1 MSVYNFFIF
10 FLVIYTSQEVK
21 SQSVETRW
29 KRKRAKNDFQVFDL
43 SKWKDG
49 RGIYWHFEELGLGR
63 KMFDFWHVFKIY
75 LWNIKINVF
84 KVDMIFL
91 IQERNRNLRSVQNFN
106 VSQLTSKLFLCNW
119 KSWNSHMVYFTT
131 TEFIYPIFYYQ
142 ICYKLGE
149 GNGNPL

>member
-1 MSVYNFFIF
+1 MTAEDRKCSNWVCSNFNTNHLYIYIQWVCTIFFIF

-29 KRKRAKNDFQVFDL
+29 KRKSAKNDFQVFDL

-75 LWNIKINVF
+75 LWDIKINVF

-119 KSWNSHMVYFTT
+119 KS
-131 TEFIYPIFYYQ
+131 
-142 ICYKLGE
+142 
-149 GNGNPL
+149 